1 MISRKNFTW
10 FDSSIVKLLEL
21 ISAMRDFSIMADL
34 SDPFRGS

>member
-1 MISRKNFTW
+1 MILRKNFTW
-10 FDSSIVKLLEL
+10 FDSSIVKLLES